1 MFLPSL
7 EDGTVDRSPDLLNT
21 SSYAVTECLQIPP
34 DTTPAEAA
42 ASIVSYFKCVKRP
55 WPDKKL
61 KELGEYIINQCNDS
75 VLESTREI
83 VVSHFADLLGTDQ
96 TTLLTSGRVHR
107 SFTKTLGS
115 EDEYENLSFKLNE
128 GQALYIAKAVL
139 GKASASNLK
148 HDSFSRCGSV
158 ERFSFNVINTICQSK
173 GQYYTIQEF
182 LDQLENPG
190 FSN

>member
-1 MFLPSL
+1 MDHRP
-7 EDGTVDRSPDLLNT
+7 LNT
-21 SSYAVTECLQIPP
+21 PSYPVTECLQIPP

-75 VLESTREI
+75 VPESTREI
-83 VVSHFADLLGTDQ
+83 VVNHFANLLETDQ
-96 TTLLTSGRVHR
+96 TTLFTSGRVHR

-115 EDEYENLSFKLNE
+115 EEEYENLSFKLNE
-128 GQALYIAKAVL
+128 DQALYIAKAVL

-148 HDSFSRCGSV
+148 YDSFSRCGSV
-158 ERFSFNVINTICQSK
+158 ERFSFNVINTICQAK

-182 LDQLENPG
+182 LDQLENPD